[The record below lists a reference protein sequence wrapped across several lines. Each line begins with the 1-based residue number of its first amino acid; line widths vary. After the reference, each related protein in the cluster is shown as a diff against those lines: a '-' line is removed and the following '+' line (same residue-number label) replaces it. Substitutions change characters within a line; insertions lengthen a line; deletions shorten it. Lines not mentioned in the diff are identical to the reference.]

1 VQETPLDVTVKYL
14 EGIEWPASRDEVV
27 AAAQRNG
34 APADVIEAL
43 RATEHDQYAGPNAVH
58 NALWITT

>member
-1 VQETPLDVTVKYL
+1 VEETPLDVTVKYL

-34 APADVIEAL
+34 APADVIDAL
-43 RATEHDQYAGPNAVH
+43 RATGHNQYAGPNAVH
-58 NALWITT
+58 NALWIKA

>member
-1 VQETPLDVTVKYL
+1 VHETPLDVTVNYL
-14 EGIEWPASRDEVV
+14 EGIKWPASRDEVV

-34 APADVIEAL
+34 APADVIDEL

-58 NALWITT
+58 NALWIKS